1 MAIVFGRL
9 GNIPISFYCFPW
21 SGWLQDL
28 LAELTIQLCCWTP
41 WKALSKSKS
50 KSKSEMFKPLKI
62 LWSTSLFSYLVS
74 LFGGKAVPQ
83 FHPLLTLAP
92 ALKENR
98 DSCDRKVIKTAIFWN
113 VMRQLIVVPHPGHG
127 LSKRPPLNVHN
138 CTIILCSLDVKNM
151 MINTE
156 FLVKEKDHLA
166 GELTSSAPPSALG
179 LIIIIITIFISIF
192 IIFCP
197 PSVLGQPAVPDLGQ
211 FCELPLQSPRR
222 ARQSR
227 WWSWWWL
234 CWWWSSINYW
244 TDRLKS

>member
-1 MAIVFGRL
+1 MHFILLKGLEQGGLNFIIEDWFDLEKWMDAWWW
-9 GNIPISFYCFPW
+9 ISYSR

-28 LAELTIQLCCWTP
+28 LADLLTIQFCCWTP

-50 KSKSEMFKPLKI
+50 KSNSKSEMFKPLKI
-62 LWSTSLFSYLVS
+62 LWSASLFSYLVS

-138 CTIILCSLDVKNM
+138 CTIILCSLDVENM

-166 GELTSSAPPSALG
+166 GE
-179 LIIIIITIFISIF
+179 
-192 IIFCP
+192 
-197 PSVLGQPAVPDLGQ
+197 
-211 FCELPLQSPRR
+211 
-222 ARQSR
+222 
-227 WWSWWWL
+227 
-234 CWWWSSINYW
+234 
-244 TDRLKS
+244 